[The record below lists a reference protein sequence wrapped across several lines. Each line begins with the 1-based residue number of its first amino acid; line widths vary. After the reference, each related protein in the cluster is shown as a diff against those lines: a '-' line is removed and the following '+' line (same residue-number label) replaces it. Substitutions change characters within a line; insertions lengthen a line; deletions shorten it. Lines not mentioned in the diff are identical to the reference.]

1 MILPL
6 LTLNFSQWMGIVK
19 NYYLDLAD
27 DNTLI
32 SKVKKFDSKPISC
45 LGTGWEN
52 KNLVLS
58 FLFSYFF
65 LSCLIVHAN
74 VFCRFSAIFIEMTTF
89 EEFEEIC

>member
-19 NYYLDLAD
+19 IYYLDLAD
-27 DNTLI
+27 DNSLI

-52 KNLVLS
+52 KIN
-58 FLFSYFF
+58 YF
-65 LSCLIVHAN
+65 H
-74 VFCRFSAIFIEMTTF
+74 RK
-89 EEFEEIC
+89 

>member
-19 NYYLDLAD
+19 IYYLDLAD
-27 DNTLI
+27 DNSLI

-52 KNLVLS
+52 KILVLS

-65 LSCLIVHAN
+65 L
-74 VFCRFSAIFIEMTTF
+74 
-89 EEFEEIC
+89 